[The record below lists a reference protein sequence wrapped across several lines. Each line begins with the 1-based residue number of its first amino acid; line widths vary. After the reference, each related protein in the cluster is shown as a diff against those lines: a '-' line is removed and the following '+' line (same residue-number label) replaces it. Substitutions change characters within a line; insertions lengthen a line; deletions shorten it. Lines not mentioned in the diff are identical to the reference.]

1 MCFKDKH
8 GGSGP
13 ISNIQPTE
21 PAVINSPSKSAT
33 YVYGVASKGIIK
45 RDQQNNTIVYKSF
58 QSTPNPF

>member
-13 ISNIQPTE
+13 ISTE